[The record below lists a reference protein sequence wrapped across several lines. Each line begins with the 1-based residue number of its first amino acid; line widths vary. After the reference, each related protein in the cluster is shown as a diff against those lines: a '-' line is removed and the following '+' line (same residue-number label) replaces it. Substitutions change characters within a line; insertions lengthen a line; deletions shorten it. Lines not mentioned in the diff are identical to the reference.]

1 MADYSTVLEAYAD
14 VTVENGE
21 HYPEN
26 PGEQEKPEGIPEVM
40 ESMSKLNRGDLLE
53 NVTIKMVGTNP
64 QDFDYTF
71 LFDGKKAL
79 MTDNTSDDT
88 EYYEDEMAD
97 AVRTTFVAPVL
108 TILQHTEYFYAGEKE
123 YLCDYAITYDCEILG
138 QGLATITATD
148 IVVVAEGDTLLSIT
162 CNMHQ
167 VLGKDEFDVTV
178 TFTFSDYGTTVVEA
192 PAAE

>member
-1 MADYSTVLEAYAD
+1 
-14 VTVENGE
+14 
-21 HYPEN
+21 
-26 PGEQEKPEGIPEVM
+26 
-40 ESMSKLNRGDLLE
+40 MSKLNRGDLLE

-64 QDFDYTF
+64 QKFDYTF

-79 MTDNTSDDT
+79 MTDNRSEDT

-108 TILQHTEYFYAGEKE
+108 AILEHSNYFCADEKG
-123 YLCDYAITYDCEILG
+123 YICDREITYDCEILG
-138 QGLATITATD
+138 KGHATITATD

-167 VLGKDEFDVTV
+167 VCEEGELDVTV